1 MIFLTCDRCEKPL
14 EVDDDLA
21 GKKVECPHCGDVNL
35 VPTKGARPAE
45 TASVPLAAGPAPG
58 APARKPDRAEA
69 AGYPPDHGPEQP
81 VIRVR
86 PAMLRARPG
95 TFLALAGGFL
105 GGIVAIVLATG
116 TGHLARWAMW
126 PGLIA
131 ALACLGVLTVWK
143 VKTMGAA
150 LEITNK
156 RSIER
161 RGLLAKATSEVLHDA
176 IRNIQIDQ
184 TYWNRDWRVGTI
196 GISSSGQDGVE
207 IQVADVPD
215 PQRIR
220 EIIDLYRP
228 L

>member
-35 VPTKGARPAE
+35 VPAGTARPKAPP
-45 TASVPLAAGPAPG
+45 APAPG
-58 APARKPDRAEA
+58 GPKPGRAEA
-69 AGYPPDHGPEQP
+69 AGYPPDHGPELP
-81 VIRVR
+81 VLKVR

-95 TFLALAGGFL
+95 TFLTLALGL
-105 GGIVAIVLATG
+105 IGGITLIVLATG
-116 TGHLARWAMW
+116 TGHLARWVMW
-126 PGLIA
+126 PGLVA
-131 ALACLGVLTVWK
+131 ALACLAVLAVWK
-143 VKTMGAA
+143 VKTMGSA
-150 LEITNK
+150 LEISNK

-161 RGLLAKATSEVLHDA
+161 RGLFAKATSEVLHDA

-184 TYWNRDWRVGTI
+184 TFWNRVWRVGTI
-196 GISSSGQDGVE
+196 AISSSGTEGVE

-215 PQRIR
+215 PHRIR